1 MADHDIF
8 ITSELQV
15 EDFSPLVVIEI
26 GNSEYVTNEP
36 FPYINIVSHAS
47 NNPELVRPKVVFP
60 IGIHPTSRP
69 V

>member
-1 MADHDIF
+1 
-8 ITSELQV
+8 
-15 EDFSPLVVIEI
+15 VVIEI
-26 GNSEYVTNEP
+26 GNSEHVTNKP